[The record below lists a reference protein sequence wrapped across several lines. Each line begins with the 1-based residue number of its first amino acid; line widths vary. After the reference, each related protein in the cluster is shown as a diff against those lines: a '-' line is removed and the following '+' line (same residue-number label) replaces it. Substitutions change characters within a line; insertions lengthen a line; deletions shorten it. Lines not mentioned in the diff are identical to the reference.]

1 MKNQK
6 IEFKLNE
13 KVGSG
18 EYANIVNIIFNDIEF
33 IFDFARILPGTPAA
47 QINSRVIMNPKNVKI
62 LAKALEQRVKDYE
75 KQFGEIKVQGIQDK
89 GNIGFK
95 VDENS

>member
-6 IEFKLNE
+6 IEFKLDE

-33 IFDFARILPGTPAA
+33 IFDFARILPGTPVAK
-47 QINSRVIMNPKNVKI
+47 INSRVIMNPKNVKI
-62 LAKALEQRVKDYE
+62 LAKALEARVKDYE
-75 KQFGEIKVQGIQDK
+75 KQFGEIKIKGIENK

-95 VDENS
+95 LDENS